1 MSPMRT
7 GISRASLPVPHIEL
21 ADGAEANGL
30 ARMIGDLIRQN
41 LEDHPDKRADFG
53 RMLGRVALVAED
65 AEVRLTLEIDPNRLT
80 VHDGIVGIPD
90 ITIRA
95 SSEDIINLSLMEL
108 TPRLRLPD
116 PRGAINRQV
125 WQATREGRIQMY
137 GTLANFPLALR
148 LTRVMSV
155 N

>member
-1 MSPMRT
+1 MKPVRALTSP
-7 GISRASLPVPHIEL
+7 AALPMPHIQL

-30 ARMIGDLIRQN
+30 AQMIADLIRQN
-41 LEDHPDKRADFG
+41 LEDSPRKRADFG

-65 AEVRLTLEIDPNRLT
+65 ADVRLTMEIDPNRLT
-80 VHDGIVGIPD
+80 IHDGIVGIPD
-90 ITIRA
+90 MTIRA

-108 TPRLRLPD
+108 TPRFRLPD
-116 PRGAINRQV
+116 PRGAINRRV
-125 WQATREGRIQMY
+125 WEGTREGRIQMY